1 MKFLKLILNH
11 FPFFISVFIFYF
23 KVIPEFEKIAL
34 ENMPPGYIDISQL
47 STDAKYLYQ
56 MAHAIS
62 SGKIPVDLSY
72 NTPGGVA
79 HSRWLTKAN
88 RLLRL
93 YVATKSPT
101 QNLRILANYI
111 IKVYTP
117 MYFNIKYYSS
127 VVYGSTLLFKFISW
141 TRYLQPNLRQVLDRV
156 IQDNAYFAH
165 SENILLSMLF
175 DDRKE
180 KRNIA
185 IEKILHYRR
194 DLADPSHLRVYKKP
208 FINFN
213 CADYTEMID
222 LNDDN
227 VLFEPPFTQS
237 YSYDHLQGYLNY
249 ADPPFA
255 DPKIPCH
262 IQGTERHVQLL
273 ATTAKRV
280 TGKNI
285 EGAMAAILESRRKLP
300 KLESRQDF
308 VQK

>member
-1 MKFLKLILNH
+1 MFLSQVV
-11 FPFFISVFIFYF
+11 PD
-23 KVIPEFEKIAL
+23 FEVIAL
-34 ENMPPGYIDISQL
+34 ENMPPGGIDLKEL

-62 SGKIPVDLSY
+62 SGEIPADFS
-72 NTPGGVA
+72 NNKPGGIA

-93 YVATKSPT
+93 YVTTNNPT

-127 VVYGSTLLFKFISW
+127 VVYGSTLFFKFISW
-141 TRYLQPNLRQVLDRV
+141 TRYLQPNLRQVVSRV

-175 DDRKE
+175 DDRME

-185 IEKILHYRR
+185 IKKILHYRKN
-194 DLADPSHLRVYKKP
+194 LADPMQLRVYKKP
-208 FINFN
+208 LINFN
-213 CADYTEMID
+213 CTDYTNMID

-227 VLFEPPFTQS
+227 ILFEPPFTLS
-237 YSYDHLQGYLNY
+237 YPYEHLEGYLDY
-249 ADPPFA
+249 EDPPFP
-255 DPKIPCH
+255 DPEIPSH

-273 ATTAKRV
+273 AATAKRV
-280 TGKNI
+280 TGKNV
-285 EGAMAAILESRRKLP
+285 EGAMATTLESRRKTP
-300 KLESRQDF
+300 RLESKQDF
-308 VQK
+308 EKK